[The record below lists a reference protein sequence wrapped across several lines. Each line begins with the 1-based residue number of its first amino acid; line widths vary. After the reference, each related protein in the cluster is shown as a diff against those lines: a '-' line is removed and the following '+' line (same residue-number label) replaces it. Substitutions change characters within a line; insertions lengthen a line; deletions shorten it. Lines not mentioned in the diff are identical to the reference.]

1 MGTLLYYARAVY
13 PNMLT
18 ALGSILT
25 QKAKPTDQTIQKF
38 KQLLDYAAS
47 HPDTVLLYQASDM
60 VLAGHSHASYL
71 SKTKACIRAGGNFFI
86 YNNTT
91 FSPNNGAVFMISK
104 IIKAVMSLAEEAELG
119 SMFIN
124 CK

>member
-18 ALGSILT
+18 ALVSIAT
-25 QKAKPTDQTIQKF
+25 QKAKPTDQTMQKF

-60 VLAGHSHASYL
+60 VP
-71 SKTKACIRAGGNFFI
+71 RATVAPRTYPKQRPVSDQVDISLF
-86 YNNTT
+86 TT
-91 FSPNNGAVFMISK
+91 TQHFHPTMAQCS
-104 IIKAVMSLAEEAELG
+104 
-119 SMFIN
+119 
-124 CK
+124 